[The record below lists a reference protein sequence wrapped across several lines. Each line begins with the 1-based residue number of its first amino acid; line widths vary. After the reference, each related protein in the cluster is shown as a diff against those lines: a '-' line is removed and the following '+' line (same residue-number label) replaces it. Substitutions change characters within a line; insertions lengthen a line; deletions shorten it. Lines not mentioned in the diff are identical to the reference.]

1 MSEKSMNCL
10 RCGAKMRFLSTEKLQ
25 LGQASLLLGMWGNV
39 AAGSLKVG
47 IYGCPDCGK
56 LEFFRTDGGD
66 PADEALPQR
75 TCPNCGKPHDFDYPR
90 CPFCGHDYY

>member
-1 MSEKSMNCL
+1 MSEKTMNCL
-10 RCGAKMRFLSTEKLQ
+10 RCGAKMRFLSTEKIQ

-39 AAGSLKVG
+39 AAGSLRVG

-56 LEFFRTDGGD
+56 LEFFRTGADDDGE
-66 PADEALPQR
+66 DEMPQR
-75 TCPNCGKPHDFDYPR
+75 TCPKCGKTHDFDYPR

>member
-1 MSEKSMNCL
+1 MSEKAMNCL
-10 RCGAKMRFLSTEKLQ
+10 RCGAKMRFLSTEKIQ
-25 LGQASLLLGMWGNV
+25 LGQASLLLGMWGNL

-56 LEFFRTDGGD
+56 LEFFRTDGSDDGGD
-66 PADEALPQR
+66 ELPQR
-75 TCPNCGKPHDFDYPR
+75 TCPKCGKTHDFDYPR

>member
-1 MSEKSMNCL
+1 MAEKDMNCL

-25 LGQASLLLGMWGNV
+25 LGQASLLIGLWGNL
-39 AAGSLKVG
+39 AAGSLRVG

-56 LEFFRTDGGD
+56 LEFFSTDGVV
-66 PADEALPQR
+66 AEDEATPQR
-75 TCPNCGKPHDFDYPR
+75 TCPNCGKTHDFDYPR